1 MVVMTPA
8 MNRRGRRA
16 AAKVFEGERVEQAG
30 VAAAAASVQPG
41 AAAVQRAAVVVQA
54 EPFALQKG
62 LLKAQVDAKKEGFVQ
77 KLFVQLRN
85 MQEAKLR
92 SAKLGQVLDM
102 LEMKRDHIFFRLRH
116 DT

>member
-8 MNRRGRRA
+8 LNRRGRSA

-30 VAAAAASVQPG
+30 VAAAAAAVQPAAG
-41 AAAVQRAAVVVQA
+41 AVQCAAVAVQA
-54 EPFALQKG
+54 EAFGFQKG
-62 LLKAQVDAKKEGFVQ
+62 FLKAQAGAKKEGFVQ
-77 KLFVQLRN
+77 KLFEQLRKV
-85 MQEAKLR
+85 QDSKLR

-102 LEMKRDHIFFRLRH
+102 LEMKLDILLRH